1 MELIDE
7 QLSKVDSDMEAC
19 RAKIKKLEE
28 KKQELTE
35 LKKKQALSLFEGCA
49 CFCFSTSLGFL
60 SLFLR
65 PYFMDRR
72 TSSTVFPLACILA

>member
-1 MELIDE
+1 MPRGKRKTQMELIDE

-35 LKKKQALSLFEGCA
+35 LKKKQALDELYSKIQASGKTVDEV
-49 CFCFSTSLGFL
+49 
-60 SLFLR
+60 LR
-65 PYFMDRR
+65 SMK
-72 TSSTVFPLACILA
+72 